1 MTVNEALTA
10 AIQAL
15 RAADVPDAAN
25 DARILMAHALGID
38 RGRLTLV
45 LPDEVGNDVMI
56 RFSMAIDERCARK
69 PVSHIIGT
77 REFFSRDFIVTADVL
92 DPRPE
97 TELLVETALAA
108 PFETVLDLGT
118 GSGCILLSLL
128 AENGSA
134 TGQGSDTSP
143 AALNIA
149 EQNATRLGLEK
160 RTSFIRS
167 DWFDNIDGRFD
178 LIVSNPPYIA
188 ADEMPA
194 LSPEVR
200 NWEPLIALTPGGD
213 GLDAYRVITANAA
226 QHLNPQGRLLVE
238 IGPTQ
243 AGAVSSLFEDAGFDG
258 ITTLQ
263 DIDGRDRVV
272 IGVLT

>member
-1 MTVNEALTA
+1 MTVNEAITA

-25 DARILMAHALGID
+25 DARILMAHAMGVD

-45 LPDEVGNDVMI
+45 LPDEVANGVMI

-77 REFFSRDFIVTADVL
+77 REFYGRDFIVTPDVL

-97 TELLVETALAA
+97 TELLVETALST
-108 PFETVLDLGT
+108 PFENVLDLGT
-118 GSGCILLSLL
+118 GSGCILLTLL
-128 AENGSA
+128 AENKSA
-134 TGQGSDTSP
+134 KGQGADTSP

-149 EQNATRLGLEK
+149 EQNATRLGQEK
-160 RTSFIRS
+160 RSRFVRS
-167 DWFDNIDGRFD
+167 DWFDNIEGRFD

-213 GLDAYRVITANAA
+213 GLDAYRMIASDAA
-226 QHLNPQGRLLVE
+226 RHLTPRGRLLVE

-243 AGAVSSLFEDAGFDG
+243 ASAVSDLFLRGGFG
-258 ITTLQ
+258 EIATLQ
-263 DIDGRDRVV
+263 DLDGRDRVV
-272 IGVLT
+272 MGVLT

>member
-1 MTVNEALTA
+1 MTVNEAITA

-25 DARILMAHALGID
+25 DARILMAHALGVD

-45 LPDEVGNDVMI
+45 LPDEVANDVMI

-77 REFFSRDFIVTADVL
+77 REFYGRDFIVTPDVL

-97 TELLVETALAA
+97 TELLVETALST
-108 PFETVLDLGT
+108 PFENVLDLGT
-118 GSGCILLSLL
+118 GSGCILLTLL
-128 AENGSA
+128 AENKSA
-134 TGQGSDTSP
+134 KGQGADTSP

-149 EQNATRLGLEK
+149 EQNATRMGLVN
-160 RTSFIRS
+160 RSGFVRS
-167 DWFDNIDGRFD
+167 DWFGNIEGRFD

-213 GLDAYRVITANAA
+213 GLEAYRLITAGAA
-226 QHLNPQGRLLVE
+226 RHLTPQGRLLVE

-243 AGAVSSLFEDAGFDG
+243 ASAVVDLFEADGFNG
-258 ITTLQ
+258 ITILK
-263 DIDGRDRVV
+263 DIDGRDRV
-272 IGVLT
+272 IFGVFV

>member
-15 RAADVPDAAN
+15 RDADVPDAAN

-45 LPDEVGNDVMI
+45 LPDEVANDVMI

-77 REFFSRDFIVTADVL
+77 REFFGRDFIVTADVL

-188 ADEMPA
+188 AEEMPA

>member
-15 RAADVPDAAN
+15 RAAEVPDAAN
-25 DARILMAHALGID
+25 DARILMAHALGIE

-45 LPDEVGNDVMI
+45 LPDDVANDVMV
-56 RFSMAIDERCARK
+56 RFSLAIDERCARK

-77 REFFSRDFIVTADVL
+77 REFYGRDFIVTPDVL
-92 DPRPE
+92 DPRPD
-97 TELLVETALAA
+97 TELLVEIALAT

-118 GSGCILLSLL
+118 GSGCILLTLL
-128 AENGSA
+128 AENKSA
-134 TGQGSDTSP
+134 TGQGADTSP

-160 RTSFIRS
+160 RSCFVRS

-178 LIVSNPPYIA
+178 IIVSNPPYIA

-213 GLDAYRVITANAA
+213 GLDAYRVIAA
-226 QHLNPQGRLLVE
+226 GATQHLNPQGRLLVE

-243 AGAVSSLFEDAGFDG
+243 ARAVCGLFENAGFDG

>member
-1 MTVNEALTA
+1 MTVNEALAA

-15 RAADVPDAAN
+15 RAAEVPDAAN
-25 DARILMAHALGID
+25 DARILMAHALDID

-45 LPDEVGNDVMI
+45 LPDEVANDVMI
-56 RFSMAIDERCARK
+56 RFSLAIDERCARK

-77 REFFSRDFIVTADVL
+77 REFYGRDFIVTPDVL
-92 DPRPE
+92 DPRPD
-97 TELLVETALAA
+97 TELLVETALTN

-128 AENGSA
+128 AENKSA
-134 TGQGSDTSP
+134 TGQGADTSP

-149 EQNATRLGLEK
+149 EQNATQLGLEK
-160 RTSFIRS
+160 RSRFVRS

-178 LIVSNPPYIA
+178 VIISNPPYIA

-213 GLDAYRVITANAA
+213 GLDAYRVITAGAA

>member
-25 DARILMAHALGID
+25 DARILMAHALDID

-77 REFFSRDFIVTADVL
+77 REFFGRDFIVTADVL
-92 DPRPE
+92 DPRPD

-128 AENGSA
+128 AENKSA
-134 TGQGSDTSP
+134 KGQGSDTSP

-149 EQNATRLGLEK
+149 EQNATGLGLEK

-188 ADEMPA
+188 AEEMPA

-243 AGAVSSLFEDAGFDG
+243 AGAVCSLFEDAGFDG

>member
-25 DARILMAHALGID
+25 DARILMAHALGIE

-45 LPDEVGNDVMI
+45 LPDEVANDVMI
-56 RFSMAIDERCARK
+56 RFSLAIDERCAPK
-69 PVSHIIGT
+69 PVSHIIGI
-77 REFFSRDFIVTADVL
+77 REFYGREFIVTPDVL
-92 DPRPE
+92 DPRPD
-97 TELLVETALAA
+97 TELLVETALAN

-118 GSGCILLSLL
+118 GSGCILLTLL
-128 AENGSA
+128 AENKSA
-134 TGQGSDTSP
+134 TGQGADTSP

-149 EQNATRLGLEK
+149 EQNATKLGLEK
-160 RTSFIRS
+160 RSRFVRS

-178 LIVSNPPYIA
+178 VIISNPPYIA

-213 GLDAYRVITANAA
+213 GLDAYRVIGAGAA

-243 AGAVSSLFEDAGFDG
+243 ARAVSSLFEDAGFDG

>member
-45 LPDEVGNDVMI
+45 LPDEVANDVMI

-77 REFFSRDFIVTADVL
+77 REFFGRDFIVTADVL
-92 DPRPE
+92 DPRPD

-118 GSGCILLSLL
+118 GSGCIMLSLL

-149 EQNATRLGLEK
+149 EQNATGLGLEK

-188 ADEMPA
+188 AEEMPA

>member
-1 MTVNEALTA
+1 MTVNEAITA

-15 RAADVPDAAN
+15 RAAEVPDAAN
-25 DARILMAHALGID
+25 DARILMADALGVD

-45 LPDEVGNDVMI
+45 LPDDVSNDAMI

-77 REFFSRDFIVTADVL
+77 REFYGRDFIVTADVL

-97 TELLVETALAA
+97 TELLVETALST

-118 GSGCILLSLL
+118 GSGCILLTLL
-128 AENGSA
+128 AENKSA
-134 TGQGSDTSP
+134 KGQGSDTSP

-149 EQNATRLGLEK
+149 EQNATRMGLEN
-160 RTSFIRS
+160 RSGFVHS
-167 DWFDNIDGRFD
+167 DWFDNIEGRFD
-178 LIVSNPPYIA
+178 LIISNPPYIA

-213 GLDAYRVITANAA
+213 GLEAYRLITAGAA
-226 QHLNPQGRLLVE
+226 RHLTPQGRLLVE

-243 AGAVSSLFEDAGFDG
+243 ASAVVDLFEAGGFNG
-258 ITTLQ
+258 ITILK
-263 DIDGRDRVV
+263 DIDGRDRV
-272 IGVLT
+272 IFGVFA

>member
-1 MTVNEALTA
+1 MTVNEAITA

-25 DARILMAHALGID
+25 DARILMAHALGVD

-45 LPDEVGNDVMI
+45 LPDEVANDVMI

-77 REFFSRDFIVTADVL
+77 REFYGRDFIVTPDVL

-97 TELLVETALAA
+97 TELLVETALST
-108 PFETVLDLGT
+108 PFENVLDLGT
-118 GSGCILLSLL
+118 GSGCILLTLL
-128 AENGSA
+128 AENKSA
-134 TGQGSDTSP
+134 KGQGADTSP

-149 EQNATRLGLEK
+149 EQNATRMGLVN
-160 RTSFIRS
+160 RSGFVRS
-167 DWFDNIDGRFD
+167 DWFGNIEGRFD

-213 GLDAYRVITANAA
+213 GLEAYRLITAGAA
-226 QHLNPQGRLLVE
+226 RHLTPQGRLLVE

-243 AGAVSSLFEDAGFDG
+243 ASAVVDLFEAGGFNG
-258 ITTLQ
+258 ITILK
-263 DIDGRDRVV
+263 DIDGRDRV
-272 IGVLT
+272 IFGVFV

>member
-15 RAADVPDAAN
+15 RAAEVPDAAN
-25 DARILMAHALGID
+25 DARILMAHALGIE

-45 LPDEVGNDVMI
+45 LPDDVANDVMV
-56 RFSMAIDERCARK
+56 RFSLAIDERCARK

-77 REFFSRDFIVTADVL
+77 REFYGRQFIVTSDVL

-97 TELLVETALAA
+97 TELLVETALAT
-108 PFETVLDLGT
+108 PFQTVLDLGT
-118 GSGCILLSLL
+118 GSGCILLTLL
-128 AENGSA
+128 AENKSA
-134 TGQGSDTSP
+134 TGQGTDTSP

-160 RTSFIRS
+160 RSCFVRS

-178 LIVSNPPYIA
+178 IIVSNPPYIA

-213 GLDAYRVITANAA
+213 GLDAYRVIAA
-226 QHLNPQGRLLVE
+226 GATQHLNPQGRLLVE

-243 AGAVSSLFEDAGFDG
+243 ARAVCGLFENAGFDG

>member
-15 RAADVPDAAN
+15 RGAEVPDAAN

-38 RGRLTLV
+38 RGRLTLA
-45 LPDEVGNDVMI
+45 LPDEVANDVMI
-56 RFSMAIDERCARK
+56 RFSLAIDERCARK

-77 REFFSRDFIVTADVL
+77 REFYGRNFIVTADVL
-92 DPRPE
+92 DPRPD
-97 TELLVETALAA
+97 TELLVETALAT
-108 PFETVLDLGT
+108 PFENVLDLGT
-118 GSGCILLSLL
+118 GSGCILLTLL
-128 AENGSA
+128 AENKSA
-134 TGQGSDTSP
+134 TGQGADTSP

-149 EQNATRLGLEK
+149 EQNATLLGLEK
-160 RTSFIRS
+160 RSRFIRS

-178 LIVSNPPYIA
+178 VIISNPPYIA
-188 ADEMPA
+188 ANEMPA

-213 GLDAYRVITANAA
+213 GLDAYRVIAAGAA
-226 QHLNPQGRLLVE
+226 QYLNPQGRLLVE

-243 AGAVSSLFEDAGFDG
+243 ASAVCELFSAGGFDG

-272 IGVLT
+272 IGALT